1 MTTAHVLTVP
11 DYLSSEDVAPWLDDE
26 VIDHLRRRT
35 PLVGL
40 DGQPCWESE
49 RLIELLAAGE

>member
-1 MTTAHVLTVP
+1 MTTDHVPAIP

-26 VIDHLRRRT
+26 VIEYLCRRT

-40 DGQPCWESE
+40 DGQPCWESD
-49 RLIELLAAGE
+49 RLVELLARGE